1 MTKRLIA
8 AALAAAALTTG
19 AVTAMPATAA
29 PESFE
34 AVFGQLVFQNN
45 TTRNQARTTIE
56 RYVARNNYSE
66 PNITDVPAGKYGAGP
81 SMVVTLRLAS
91 RADANEVWA
100 DITAATGSLRPT
112 SIMRQSS
119 VQFDA
124 TEGTQTV
131 TEIHKLTVPAAP
143 DDF

>member
-1 MTKRLIA
+1 MT
-8 AALAAAALTTG
+8 
-19 AVTAMPATAA
+19 PSATAQ

-34 AVFGQLVFQNN
+34 VVFGQLVFQTTNARN
-45 TTRNQARTTIE
+45 TARAVIQNYASRNQYDTPT
-56 RYVARNNYSE
+56 
-66 PNITDVPAGKYGAGP
+66 ITDVPAGKYGAGP
-81 SMVVTLRLAS
+81 ALLVTMRLQNRS
-91 RADANEVWA
+91 DADDVWA
-100 DITAATGSLRPT
+100 DVTAANRLTALRAT
-112 SIMRQSS
+112 SQLRQSS